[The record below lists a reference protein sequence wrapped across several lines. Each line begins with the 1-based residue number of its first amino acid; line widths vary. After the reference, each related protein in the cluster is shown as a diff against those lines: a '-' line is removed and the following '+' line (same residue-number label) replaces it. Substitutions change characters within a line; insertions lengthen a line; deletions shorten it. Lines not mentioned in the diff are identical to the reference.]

1 MQKFPAEEFT
11 ATTKLTFTAKQDGEQ
26 TGIIV
31 MGWDYS
37 YLSIR
42 KEGDQFI
49 LQQAV
54 CKDAEQQNPEQIKEL
69 ANIPVE
75 HLKMPGV
82 ADNEWQTVYLQV
94 KVRKGAVCTFAY
106 SLDGKQYMTVG
117 EPFTA
122 RQGKWIGAKVG
133 VFCVTPN
140 EGNRGW
146 ADVDWFRMTK

>member
-94 KVRKGAVCTFAY
+94 KVRKGAVLY
-106 SLDGKQYMTVG
+106 L
-117 EPFTA
+117 
-122 RQGKWIGAKVG
+122 RL
-133 VFCVTPN
+133 
-140 EGNRGW
+140 
-146 ADVDWFRMTK
+146 

>member
-54 CKDAEQQNPEQIKEL
+54 CKECGTAKSRTDKRIGKHSGGTSEDA
-69 ANIPVE
+69 
-75 HLKMPGV
+75 GSS
-82 ADNEWQTVYLQV
+82 
-94 KVRKGAVCTFAY
+94 R
-106 SLDGKQYMTVG
+106 
-117 EPFTA
+117 
-122 RQGKWIGAKVG
+122 
-133 VFCVTPN
+133 
-140 EGNRGW
+140 
-146 ADVDWFRMTK
+146 